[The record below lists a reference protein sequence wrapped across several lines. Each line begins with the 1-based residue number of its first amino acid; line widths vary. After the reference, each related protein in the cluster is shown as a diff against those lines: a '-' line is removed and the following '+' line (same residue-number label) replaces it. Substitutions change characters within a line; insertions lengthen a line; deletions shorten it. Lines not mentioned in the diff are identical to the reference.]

1 MELAVVVK
9 GEVVSSNLVEFRTAV
24 TAFVAAINRN
34 LTTDLEFGQA
44 EDDVKQLKKLE
55 EVHKLSM
62 ERVLEQAS
70 GINALLKELEQS
82 GAEVSKVRL
91 ELEKTIKSRKEAV
104 KSQLVST
111 ALNKLECAPHLRLK
125 TFGSV
130 VENSIKGKKTLESM
144 EKSLAQ
150 IVGSL
155 NEQLKASK
163 AVIAEYEANNEVVP
177 DADTLMLG
185 NAENVRLVLAQRKQ
199 AREAAEE
206 KKRLEKLAEDER
218 NARIK
223 AEAQAKAE
231 REQAQRE
238 SAIGQ
243 TVLVETVAAPIA
255 TSAHCNCETPG
266 AHFHPGSN
274 GKFCAVCGKDILPSA
289 PAVVAPGQATA
300 EEEMSIF
307 MNVCLN
313 AFAQLKTAR
322 AEIKHEEN
330 AVKIDAFRGAINAA
344 WKVLKGGAA

>member
-1 MELAVVVK
+1 MSTAEITAPMELAVVVK

-130 VENSIKGKKTLESM
+130 VENAIKGKKTLESM

-163 AVIAEYEANNEVVP
+163 AVITEYEKDNEVVP

-206 KKRLEKLAEDER
+206 KKSLEQIAENER

-243 TVLVETVAAPIA
+243 TVLVEAVPAPAPAVDPAVAAP
-255 TSAHCNCETPG
+255 
-266 AHFHPGSN
+266 
-274 GKFCAVCGKDILPSA
+274 A
-289 PAVVAPGQATA
+289 PAVVAPEQATA

>member
-1 MELAVVVK
+1 MSEIATAPMELAVVVK
-9 GEVVSSNLVEFRTAV
+9 GEVVSSNLVEFRGAV
-24 TAFVAAINRN
+24 KLFVAAINRN

-55 EVHKLSM
+55 EVHKLS
-62 ERVLEQAS
+62 EARVLEQAQ
-70 GINALLKELEQS
+70 GINQLLKELKES
-82 GAEVSKVRL
+82 SEEVSKVRL

-130 VENSIKGKKTLESM
+130 VENSIKGKKTLDSM

-150 IVGSL
+150 IVETI
-155 NEQLKASK
+155 NEQLAASK
-163 AVIAEYEANNEVVP
+163 AVIAEYEKDNEVVP

-206 KKRLEKLAEDER
+206 KKRLEQIAENER

-238 SAIGQ
+238 HAIGQ
-243 TVLVETVAAPIA
+243 TTLVETVPAPA
-255 TSAHCNCETPG
+255 P
-266 AHFHPGSN
+266 
-274 GKFCAVCGKDILPSA
+274 AVAPAVAS
-289 PAVVAPGQATA
+289 PAVVAPEQATS

-330 AVKIDAFRGAINAA
+330 AVKIDAFRGSINAA

>member
-1 MELAVVVK
+1 MSEIATAPMKLAVVVK

-55 EVHKLSM
+55 DLHKLS
-62 ERVLEQAS
+62 EARVLEQAQ
-70 GINALLKELEQS
+70 GINQLLKELKES
-82 GAEVSKVRL
+82 SEEVSKVRL

-104 KSQLVST
+104 KSQLVSA
-111 ALNKLECAPHLRLK
+111 ALNNLECAPHLRLK

-150 IVGSL
+150 ITGSL
-155 NEQLKASK
+155 NEQLAASK
-163 AVIAEYEANNEVVP
+163 AVIAEYEESNEVVP

-206 KKRLEKLAEDER
+206 KKRLEQIAENER

-223 AEAQAKAE
+223 AE
-231 REQAQRE
+231 AQRE

-243 TVLVETVAAPIA
+243 TVLVETVPVPAP
-255 TSAHCNCETPG
+255 
-266 AHFHPGSN
+266 
-274 GKFCAVCGKDILPSA
+274 AVTA
-289 PAVVAPGQATA
+289 PAVVAPEQATE

-330 AVKIDAFRGAINAA
+330 AVKIDAFRGSINAA